1 MRRADRLF
9 QILQILRRQRAPVT
23 AAALAEE
30 LETSRRTVYRDVAD
44 LLAQRVPIRGEAGTG
59 YVLERGFDMPPLML
73 TPDEIEVAVLGAQWV
88 AHRGDAALRRA
99 AQDLIAKIAAT
110 VPERLRPFVLEPA
123 TGTPPVWDQ
132 APDALDLAQVRAS
145 IRAGT
150 KIALRYRDEAGR
162 ESERVV
168 WPVIVGYLEATR
180 MLMAWCELRED
191 FRSFRT
197 DRVVAA
203 TFLKERYGEKP
214 SALRARWRK
223 TLPPRGAP
231 PARAGAAPARDR
243 AADG

>member
-30 LETSRRTVYRDVAD
+30 LETSRRTVYRDIAD

-88 AHRGDAALRRA
+88 ADRGDAALRRA

-123 TGTPPVWDQ
+123 TGTPPAWDQ
-132 APDALDLAQVRAS
+132 APDALDLAEVRAS

-168 WPVIVGYLEATR
+168 WPVVVGYLESTR
-180 MLMAWCELRED
+180 MLVAWCELRQD

-197 DRVVAA
+197 DRVVGA
-203 TFLKERYGEKP
+203 TFLKERYGEKS
-214 SALRARWRK
+214 SALRARWRA
-223 TLPPRGAP
+223 TLPRRGEP
-231 PARAGAAPARDR
+231 PKGIRARPSRG
-243 AADG
+243 